1 MLRAFSQADGSENA
15 VYASFRKKKEADL
28 AQEHAS
34 MALMKWYS
42 AVYKITGSVLML
54 AAVLLLGGVFERI
67 PLSVLA
73 VILIVTMWEKLDFQA
88 LKTVFGGKKPIQ
100 IILFF
105 LCAAATV
112 FFELPYVMLLFAVVT
127 ICSALRMRKKR

>member
-15 VYASFRKKKEADL
+15 VYASFHKKKEADL

-54 AAVLLLGGVFERI
+54 AAVLLYLAGSLSLPWCLMVIVSAFIIFSEME
-67 PLSVLA
+67 PLA
-73 VILIVTMWEKLDFQA
+73 
-88 LKTVFGGKKPIQ
+88 
-100 IILFF
+100 
-105 LCAAATV
+105 
-112 FFELPYVMLLFAVVT
+112 
-127 ICSALRMRKKR
+127 